1 MAGSLLNGDK
11 KMKGEKRAFLWGWD
25 GEASVLS
32 SAWER
37 IKWGSFSNN
46 KPGSSRV
53 WLGLGLSGS
62 RCRALRWMLVAVAPR
77 THDGGPVD
85 EEVPMPMPK
94 PPPSEE
100 ELVRG
105 AGGII

>member
-1 MAGSLLNGDK
+1 
-11 KMKGEKRAFLWGWD
+11 MKGEKRAFLWGWD

-62 RCRALRWMLVAVAPR
+62 RCRALRWMLVAV
-77 THDGGPVD
+77 
-85 EEVPMPMPK
+85 PMPMPK

>member
-1 MAGSLLNGDK
+1 
-11 KMKGEKRAFLWGWD
+11 MKGEKRAFLWGWD